1 MIDLRHLRHAL
12 ALAEHRNFARAAE
25 ALHLTQPALS
35 RSIQALESHFGE
47 TLFDR
52 SRRDVTPTAMGE
64 LLLRHARQ
72 LNLAAAELER
82 DLQLARGMELGELRI
97 GAGPFAGAALVGA
110 PVGQL
115 CQLHPQLHVEVIIA
129 PWLELPERLQRREID
144 LLVADLHEIE
154 TLEDYERLPFGE
166 HLTLPVC
173 RAGHPLN
180 RQTEL
185 SLPALLDYP
194 LAGPNLPAAVSR
206 QFLDMLPRA
215 LHQTLRQ
222 QLKLSITCDSSP
234 TLKSILLHSD
244 AVAVLP
250 LFMAEEELRDGR
262 LIALPRL
269 NPGLHGRFGVAW
281 LKGRRLSRPAQRYI
295 ELLQAHDALLASRE
309 AELLRL

>member
-97 GAGPFAGAALVGA
+97 GAGPIAGAALVGA

-194 LAGPNLPAAVSR
+194 LAGPNLPPAVSR
-206 QFLDMLPRA
+206 QFLDRLPHA